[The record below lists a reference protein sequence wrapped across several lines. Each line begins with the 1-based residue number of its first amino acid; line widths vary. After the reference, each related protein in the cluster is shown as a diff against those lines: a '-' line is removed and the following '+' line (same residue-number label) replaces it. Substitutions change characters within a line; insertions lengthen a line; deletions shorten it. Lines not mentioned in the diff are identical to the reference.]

1 VSCERAP
8 SFLGAYVLGALDPDE
23 RREAEEH
30 LASCPACA
38 AELEEFRGLTA
49 QLDRLPVAEVTAEP
63 VRPSPELYG
72 RVAAAVHRPRRRWLA
87 TAAAAAAVVVVGGVT
102 WIAIDDDAR
111 VETATAGSVRV
122 TVTADQRNE
131 GTALDVTV
139 AGLERGQHCTIVVVD
154 EAGDRWAAGD
164 WTVPGGRVS
173 YNLWT
178 RVTPDDLSQ
187 VVLLGD
193 DGDDLITVHF

>member
-1 VSCERAP
+1 VTCDRAP
-8 SFLGAYVLGALDPDE
+8 SFLGAYVLGALEPDE
-23 RREAEEH
+23 RHEAEQH
-30 LASCPACA
+30 LASCPACT

-49 QLDRLPVAEVTAEP
+49 QLDRVPVAEVTAEP
-63 VRPSPELYG
+63 VLPSPELYD

-87 TAAAAAAVVVVGGVT
+87 AVAAAAVVAVGGAT
-102 WIAIDDDAR
+102 WVAVGNDSEVR
-111 VETATAGSVRV
+111 TATAGPVRV
-122 TVTADQRNE
+122 TVTAEQRNE

-139 AGLERGQHCTIVVVD
+139 AGLERGQHCTVVVVD
-154 EAGDRWAAGD
+154 DAGKRISAGD

-173 YNLWT
+173 YDIWT

-193 DGDDLITVHF
+193 HGDHLITVNF